1 MFLTYLQQLQEEHVL
16 ICSGL
21 FNEYV
26 IRCCDSNTLHDAVS
40 DTGVAEGSVFRIQS
54 ALMMNRLMSYDPI
67 RISNLRCN
75 A

>member
-1 MFLTYLQQLQEEHVL
+1 MYLTHLQQLQEEHGL

-21 FNEYV
+21 FNEHV
-26 IRCCDSNTLHDAVS
+26 IKRCDGNTLHDAVS
-40 DTGVAEGSVFRIQS
+40 DTGVAEGSVFLIQS
-54 ALMMNRLMSYDPI
+54 VLMMNRLMSYDPI